1 MNNLI
6 EQDSTNLT
14 QFNSVQT
21 EIEKSRAL
29 QEVQGAI
36 VMARKFPRD
45 EAFALEKLKKT
56 AKNLKFAEQAIYAYP
71 RGGSMITGPSIRAA
85 ETLAAYWGNVL
96 YGTKELSRNSAEHSS
111 EVMSYCWDMETN
123 VRSERFFKVSHIRET
138 KGGGYTLTSD
148 RDIYEKVANDGSRRL
163 RASIL
168 AIIPKY
174 VTDELMEYCEATL
187 VGSTGKTLE
196 ERISEMLDKF
206 EQIGISKEIIE
217 KKMGVKVDKFVA
229 KNVVMLGYIYNSIK
243 DNVAPATQFFDIP
256 TPVQEQVNSALK
268 KSKSK
273 LKSDTKPEPVQE
285 ALINAKDNEDYEL

>member
-6 EQDSTNLT
+6 EQDSTSLT
-14 QFNSVQT
+14 QFSSVQT

-36 VMARKFPRD
+36 VMARKFPRN

-96 YGTKELSRNSAEHSS
+96 YGTKELSRNYTEHSS

-123 VRSERFFKVSHIRET
+123 VRSERFFKVSHVRET

-148 RDIYEKVANDGSRRL
+148 RDIYEKVANEGSRRL
-163 RASIL
+163 RSSIL

-196 ERISEMLDKF
+196 ERISEMLEKF

-273 LKSDTKPEPVQE
+273 LKSDTKSEPVQE
-285 ALINAKDNEDYEL
+285 ALINAKNNEDYEL